1 MMLTRILNPLPRSY
15 VCICV
20 YVYMCVHD
28 MLSLTTFS
36 FVLVKIIWRS
46 KLRDPSHKVSLV
58 RTPVSHKG
66 SLICNVFIFPTLIL
80 RS

>member
-28 MLSLTTFS
+28 MLSLPL
-36 FVLVKIIWRS
+36 VLFW
-46 KLRDPSHKVSLV
+46 
-58 RTPVSHKG
+58 
-66 SLICNVFIFPTLIL
+66 
-80 RS
+80 